1 MTAAEVDLGHR
12 LAMARHARKLS
23 QGAVAKAVGIT
34 QKHLSQVE
42 RGHVPME
49 SLASGTV
56 VRFARLFSVS
66 TDYLLGL
73 TNAETP
79 PASQAAGAGPPA

>member
-1 MTAAEVDLGHR
+1 MPAEEVDLGHR
-12 LAMARHARKLS
+12 LAMTRHARKLS

-42 RGHVPME
+42 RGHVPIE
-49 SLASGTV
+49 SLGSGTV
-56 VRFARLFSVS
+56 VRFARLFGVT

-73 TNAETP
+73 TSEEKP
-79 PASQAAGAGPPA
+79 PAEKGRQL